1 MPGFSIVCAMITIV
15 AMPLVGVLLTCVT
28 RGTAALKTVNEIM
41 RRRIHLDL
49 DSHKKP
55 REQLE
60 ECVRLLLNEVAD
72 VTNL

>member
-1 MPGFSIVCAMITIV
+1 MIANV
-15 AMPLVGVLLTCVT
+15 AMPLIGVLLTCVT

-49 DSHKKP
+49 DLHKKP

>member
-1 MPGFSIVCAMITIV
+1 
-15 AMPLVGVLLTCVT
+15 
-28 RGTAALKTVNEIM
+28 VNEIM